1 MSSAKRTEEKG
12 DDDFIKKAQKGMLDT
27 ENYNPDE
34 YLEPSCFN
42 KNVYAEVCCKIL
54 EYKKMNGK
62 EPPES
67 EFEMFL
73 KNG

>member
-12 DDDFIKKAQKGMLDT
+12 DDDFIKKAQKGTLNT

-34 YLEPSCFN
+34 YLEPSNFKKSVDPEACY
-42 KNVYAEVCCKIL
+42 KLL

-62 EPPES
+62 EPPKS
-67 EFEMFL
+67 EFDMF
-73 KNG
+73 